1 MGWQVNNALGK
12 GMQYV
17 AVRCQSRCFVCCQLI
32 QQSLQLS
39 CNKMQ
44 AALTVAVAVAVAV
57 SCLWLAV
64 ELPMKVADKCC
75 SWDDYSLI
83 KIFRHTNKYIL

>member
-1 MGWQVNNALGK
+1 ME
-12 GMQYV
+12 YV

-44 AALTVAVAVAVAV
+44 AALTVASAVAVAV
-57 SCLWLAV
+57 SCLRLAV
-64 ELPMKVADKCC
+64 ESPMKVAAGM
-75 SWDDYSLI
+75 I
-83 KIFRHTNKYIL
+83 TH

>member
-1 MGWQVNNALGK
+1 
-12 GMQYV
+12 
-17 AVRCQSRCFVCCQLI
+17 
-32 QQSLQLS
+32 
-39 CNKMQ
+39 MQ
-44 AALTVAVAVAVAV
+44 AALTIAVAVAVVV

-83 KIFRHTNKYIL
+83 KIFRHTNKSIL